1 MKKIFILA
9 AAALLAA
16 VACNKSETPVIP
28 SKGGPVRF
36 ATNLNSYTVKSSL
49 VENDQIGVFA
59 GAPITR
65 LNVLGTVT
73 SSKGVAFASGSEIC
87 WQAGQTAATTFAAY
101 YPYSASCNA
110 TAADPFKFTFTLA
123 ADQSSAE
130 GVAAA
135 DLLTAVAANV
145 AVPADPE
152 AAEPVTLTFT
162 HQGAKFVVNVT
173 KEISAAIESVEILG
187 TKLTGVVDMAN
198 KTVSDLSGDAASI
211 IANRPNSGAN
221 TFEAIILPA
230 ADIAPQIKVT
240 VEGGTTYTYSMEGTM
255 TFVAGKQYTATVNI
269 AAQEVSADAAS
280 FSVGDIT
287 DWDVVATPLSYG
299 ENPAVTVGNVWSVIG
314 TINGSSWNE
323 DFPMTEVSGESYC
336 WTIDIDYTAGE
347 LFKFR
352 YAGSWDI
359 QFGMW
364 NNIDPADYK
373 TIDMTWI
380 EATTSTNPTYGL
392 ADGSADKPNCNIALP
407 ATGNYTLKL
416 YTDTGSLFVTKNS

>member
-1 MKKIFILA
+1 MKRI
-9 AAALLAA
+9 
-16 VACNKSETPVIP
+16 
-28 SKGGPVRF
+28 
-36 ATNLNSYTVKSSL
+36 
-49 VENDQIGVFA
+49 
-59 GAPITR
+59 
-65 LNVLGTVT
+65 
-73 SSKGVAFASGSEIC
+73 AS
-87 WQAGQTAATTFAAY
+87 
-101 YPYSASCNA
+101 
-110 TAADPFKFTFTLA
+110 
-123 ADQSSAE
+123 
-130 GVAAA
+130 
-135 DLLTAVAANV
+135 
-145 AVPADPE
+145 
-152 AAEPVTLTFT
+152 
-162 HQGAKFVVNVT
+162 
-173 KEISAAIESVEILG
+173 
-187 TKLTGVVDMAN
+187 
-198 KTVSDLSGDAASI
+198 
-211 IANRPNSGAN
+211 
-221 TFEAIILPA
+221 
-230 ADIAPQIKVT
+230 
-240 VEGGTTYTYSMEGTM
+240 
-255 TFVAGKQYTATVNI
+255 FVAGKQYTATVNI

-280 FSVGDIT
+280 FSVGEIT